1 VPFELNYFD
10 YNLIGYNPLLILG
23 VFMLEQILATH
34 SILVKI
40 FLGFLVAGLFIPAM
54 TAKKPLGFRKASF
67 IYTMIFQGIATMVAF
82 SGLVAMAIGEISFSV
97 AVIIMI
103 VLWAAMMFLEIKK
116 YKLIKIAKI
125 ENPEIH
131 KVLKGGFLKIS
142 VVQILLVTVMVV
154 LMVLKAKGIVAI

>member
-1 VPFELNYFD
+1 
-10 YNLIGYNPLLILG
+10 
-23 VFMLEQILATH
+23 MLEEMLATH

-40 FLGFLVAGLFIPAM
+40 FLGFLVAGLFIPMM

-67 IYTMIFQGIATMVAF
+67 IYTMIFQGLATMVAF
-82 SGLVAMAIGEISFSV
+82 TGLVAMVTGEMPLSLAI
-97 AVIIMI
+97 IIMI
-103 VLWAAMMFLEIKK
+103 VLWAVMMFLEIKK

-125 ENPEIH
+125 ENPETH
-131 KVLKGGFLKIS
+131 KMLKGGFLKIS

>member
-1 VPFELNYFD
+1 
-10 YNLIGYNPLLILG
+10 
-23 VFMLEQILATH
+23 MLEEMLATH

-67 IYTMIFQGIATMVAF
+67 IYTMVFQAIATMVAF
-82 SGLVAMAIGEISFSV
+82 TGLIAMVTGEMSLSIAI
-97 AVIIMI
+97 IIMI

-125 ENPEIH
+125 ENPNTH

-142 VVQILLVTVMVV
+142 IIQILLVTIMVV
-154 LMVLKAKGIVAI
+154 LMVFKAKGIIAI

>member
-1 VPFELNYFD
+1 
-10 YNLIGYNPLLILG
+10 
-23 VFMLEQILATH
+23 MLEEMLATH

-40 FLGFLVAGLFIPAM
+40 FLGFLVAGLFIPMM

-82 SGLVAMAIGEISFSV
+82 SGLIAMITGEMPFSI
-97 AVIIMI
+97 AIMI
-103 VLWAAMMFLEIKK
+103 MVVLWAAMMFLEIKK

-125 ENPEIH
+125 ENPETH

-154 LMVLKAKGIVAI
+154 LMVLKVKGIVAI